1 MLVMLQEE
9 KDIPSI
15 TRELSYFNGLK
26 TGFQLQRV
34 VSKSMHIYLFTFD
47 FLTINKD
54 AFLSIV
60 RQNPLIKIAQFDHTI
75 QPRATPNDTEFN
87 YLWNMQNTGSNN
99 GIAGAD
105 IDALKAWDIA
115 TGGLTVDGDTI
126 VVAVIDYGF
135 YLAHTDL
142 NYWKNYQEIPLNGI
156 DDDGNGY
163 IDDVNG
169 WNALTNTDSLP
180 IENHGTHVC
189 GIIGARGNNGVGI
202 SGVNWNVK
210 IMPISYGS
218 GFGLESNAIAAY
230 SYVKDQRQ
238 LYNKSNGTKGAFI
251 VSTNSSFGIDT
262 ANAIYHPLWCAMY
275 DSLGKVGVLSAAAT
289 KNLDVNVDNV
299 GDVPTSCASN
309 WLISVTNTN
318 NQDEKFANA
327 GYGKKSI
334 DLAAPGTSIFST
346 VSGNGY
352 NFFSGTSMATP
363 HVSGTVALMLSAAC
377 SNFMKAYKADPA
389 MMSLVIKDSLLKA
402 VDVIP
407 SMQGITVSGGR
418 LNLYKSVRSIKNYC
432 GENTL
437 PTSDNFFDIITV
449 YPVPTFGN
457 GITIDYTSDVEAEL
471 DITSVLGQEI
481 LKIPCTSSTIGIIQ
495 HAQIELPAISK
506 GVYFI
511 QLRASNKKTKTIK
524 IIL

>member
-1 MLVMLQEE
+1 MKNIFSLFILLFVCNSVLFAQTATILKGNMLVMLQEE

-180 IENHGTHVC
+180 IENHG
-189 GIIGARGNNGVGI
+189 
-202 SGVNWNVK
+202 
-210 IMPISYGS
+210 
-218 GFGLESNAIAAY
+218 
-230 SYVKDQRQ
+230 
-238 LYNKSNGTKGAFI
+238 
-251 VSTNSSFGIDT
+251 
-262 ANAIYHPLWCAMY
+262 
-275 DSLGKVGVLSAAAT
+275 
-289 KNLDVNVDNV
+289 
-299 GDVPTSCASN
+299 
-309 WLISVTNTN
+309 
-318 NQDEKFANA
+318 
-327 GYGKKSI
+327 
-334 DLAAPGTSIFST
+334 
-346 VSGNGY
+346 
-352 NFFSGTSMATP
+352 
-363 HVSGTVALMLSAAC
+363 
-377 SNFMKAYKADPA
+377 
-389 MMSLVIKDSLLKA
+389 
-402 VDVIP
+402 
-407 SMQGITVSGGR
+407 
-418 LNLYKSVRSIKNYC
+418 
-432 GENTL
+432 
-437 PTSDNFFDIITV
+437 
-449 YPVPTFGN
+449 
-457 GITIDYTSDVEAEL
+457 
-471 DITSVLGQEI
+471 
-481 LKIPCTSSTIGIIQ
+481 
-495 HAQIELPAISK
+495 
-506 GVYFI
+506 
-511 QLRASNKKTKTIK
+511 
-524 IIL
+524 